1 MSTRE
6 VGSLRT
12 RLSWEDDGS
21 TRSLKGFR
29 EDLKGLKSEM
39 SAARTGSR
47 EYTQSLKGLR
57 EQSDILNRT
66 MKTQREQVSEL
77 KRRYDESRRAK
88 GEDAD
93 TTKRLSTEYNKAV
106 AEMNKTESQL
116 ARVTSEINNQINP
129 WKRLS
134 ESAQEAG
141 DKMQTV
147 GRGISDFG
155 QSYSLRVTAPIV
167 ASGIA
172 AFKLASDFESAFA
185 GVEKTFSGS
194 EEQLVDLRQSIRDM
208 AKEIPAS
215 TTEISKVAEAAGQL
229 GIKAESIEEFT
240 RTMIDLGEA
249 TNLSSDQAA
258 TEFARF
264 ANIVGMSQEDFDRLG
279 SSVVAL
285 GNSMATTE
293 SEISSMAMRL
303 AAQGSQVG
311 MSEAQIM
318 ALAASMS
325 SLGIESEAGGTAM
338 TTVLKKIQTAV
349 GEGGK
354 ELEAFAGAAG
364 VSAESFKEAWEKDAI
379 VGLDLLIKGL
389 SESSGEGENLTTIL
403 EDLGITGI
411 READTMLRLA
421 GASDLLTDAVKTST
435 TAWEENTALS
445 KEAETRYATTESQMK
460 ILMNRVKD
468 VGISLGEALIPAVMD
483 AIDAAEPLIKKIEE
497 GAQAFSD
504 MSEEEQQ
511 TILKMVALVGAVGPA
526 SIVLGNLTTAVGGVV
541 KVGGTLAG
549 VLGKAG
555 GAGLVGRLGLLGLG
569 GPVGLAVAGVGTLAG
584 GVYLLSKAMEDNLE
598 DTVKSLQARRDELDA
613 NDALISSFEKLQ
625 EKNRLSTD
633 EVLRYM
639 DVMTELKD
647 AKTEEGIQ
655 KLTEEQQKLL
665 EKSGLTNAEM
675 EQFLELNGKLVEK
688 APETAKAI
696 SDQGNAYAA
705 VLDELKK
712 LNEAEREQMQDDA
725 YRAIRDE
732 LQEQSRNLEKQA
744 ELQKEIKEIEA
755 SRMDSLQS
763 MNDLNAQIRDKD
775 LEIAGIWK
783 ELSTATEEEA
793 VKLSDKLFQL
803 EGEKDL
809 LENKAWRYKESVDY
823 LDKEIE
829 KKEKSLGETE
839 KELGAF
845 DELKSDY
852 EQMIL
857 YNAGIVSE
865 KGKGIEKLK
874 EEQRNI
880 DTARKKLEEFRKT
893 GEATTDEYNEQNQR
907 LNEQQRKI
915 DEAKRLL
922 ENVNEVAGRTIYKD
936 VNIRSNPSIIDFN
949 SGLGATIS
957 KRVQLA
963 IGDVYGPRITAYAEG
978 TDYHPGGKF
987 LAGEEGFELGRL
999 GDRWEML
1006 NLGMYNRPAGYEV
1019 FTHDESKE
1027 IINAL
1032 NRMPAYATGAT
1043 RDGETS
1049 RVLNSLNNRNERTT
1063 PQVVQNNT
1071 INVAGNI
1078 DTELYDRISK
1088 QQAREA
1094 KRSMYLS
1101 GDRGI

>member
-39 SAARTGSR
+39 GAARTGSR

-57 EQSDILNRT
+57 DQSDILNRT

-77 KRRYDESRRAK
+77 RRRYEESRRAK

-106 AEMNKTESQL
+106 AEMNKTERQL
-116 ARVTSEINNQINP
+116 ERVTTEINNQINP
-129 WKRLS
+129 WKKLS
-134 ESAQEAG
+134 ESAQAAG

-167 ASGIA
+167 ASGVA
-172 AFKLASDFESAFA
+172 VFKLASDFESAFA
-185 GVEKTFSGS
+185 GVEKTFSGTD
-194 EEQLVDLRQSIRDM
+194 EQLADLRQGIRDM

-229 GIKAESIEEFT
+229 GIKAENIEDFT

-249 TNLSSDQAA
+249 TNLTSDQAA

-264 ANIVGMSQEDFDRLG
+264 ANIVGMSQDDFDRLG

-293 SEISSMAMRL
+293 AEISTMAMRL

-311 MSEAQIM
+311 MTEAQIM
-318 ALAASMS
+318 ALAATMS
-325 SLGIESEAGGTAM
+325 SLGIEAEAGGTAM
-338 TTVLKKIQTAV
+338 TTVLKKIQGAV
-349 GEGGK
+349 DEGGAS
-354 ELEAFAGAAG
+354 LETFASAAG
-364 VSAESFKEAWEKDAI
+364 VSAETFKEAWEKDAI
-379 VGLDLLIKGL
+379 VGLDMLIKGL

-403 EDLGITGI
+403 EDLGITGV

-421 GASDLLTDAVKTST
+421 GASDLLTDAVKTSS

-445 KEAETRYATTESQMK
+445 KEAETRYATTESQLK
-460 ILMNRVKD
+460 ILMNRIKD
-468 VGISLGEALIPAVMD
+468 IGITLGEALIPAVMD
-483 AIDAAEPLIKKIEE
+483 AIDAAEPFIKKIEE

-511 TILKMVALVGAVGPA
+511 TILKMVALVAAVGPA
-526 SIVLGNLTTAVGGVV
+526 SIVLGNLTTAVGGVL
-541 KVGGTLAG
+541 KVGGSLVG

-555 GAGLVGRLGLLGLG
+555 GAGLIGRLGLLGLS
-569 GPVGLAVAGVGTLAG
+569 GPVGLAVAGVGALAG
-584 GVYLLSKAMEDNLE
+584 GVYLLSQAMEDNLE
-598 DTVKSLQARRDELDA
+598 DTVKSIQSRREELEA
-613 NDALISSFEKLQ
+613 NEDLVSSFERLQ
-625 EKNRLSTD
+625 DKNRLTTD
-633 EVLRYM
+633 EMLRYM

-655 KLTEEQQKLL
+655 KLREEQEKLL
-665 EKSGLTNAEM
+665 EKSGLTNEEM
-675 EQFLELNGKLVEK
+675 EEFLGLNEKILEK
-688 APETAKAI
+688 APETSKVI

-705 VLDELKK
+705 VLDELKE
-712 LNEAEREQMQDDA
+712 LNNLERERLLGDTYTALTAEMGNQVKNLERQT
-725 YRAIRDE
+725 E
-732 LQEQSRNLEKQA
+732 LQE
-744 ELQKEIKEIEA
+744 EIKELEGN
-755 SRMDSLQS
+755 RTESLQS
-763 MNDLNAQIRDKD
+763 INDINGQIRDKD
-775 LEIAGIWK
+775 IEIAAIWK
-783 ELSTATEEEA
+783 ELATATDEEA
-793 VKLSDKLFQL
+793 VKLNDRLFQL

-809 LENKAWRYKESVDY
+809 LENKSWRYKESVDY
-823 LDKEIE
+823 LDKEIS
-829 KKEKSLGETE
+829 KKEKSLEETM

-845 DELKSDY
+845 DELKHEY
-852 EQMIL
+852 ESIVL
-857 YNAGIVSE
+857 YQAGLTAE

-874 EEQRNI
+874 EEQSNI
-880 DTARKKLEEFRKT
+880 DTARKKLEDFRRT

-915 DEAKRLL
+915 DEARKKL
-922 ENVNEVAGRTIYKD
+922 EDVNTVAGRTIYKD
-936 VNIRSNPSIIDFN
+936 VNIRSNPSIVDFE
-949 SGLGATIS
+949 SGLGRTIS
-957 KRVQLA
+957 KRVQIA

-987 LAGEEGFELGRL
+987 LAGEEGFELGRM
-999 GDRWEML
+999 GNRWEML

-1019 FTHDESKE
+1019 FTHDESKQ
-1027 IINAL
+1027 IISAL
-1032 NRMPAYATGAT
+1032 NRMPAYATGA
-1043 RDGETS
+1043 RADGEAA
-1049 RVLNSLNNRNERTT
+1049 RVINQLNNRNDR
-1063 PQVVQNNT
+1063 PQTVQPVTN
-1071 INVAGNI
+1071 IYVSGNI
-1078 DTELYDRISK
+1078 DSELYDRITEK
-1088 QQAREA
+1088 QARDT
-1094 KRSMYLS
+1094 KSSMYLT
-1101 GDRGI
+1101 GERGL